1 MQANTATIGAGTGPA
16 SEGLIEYTRH
26 LQREL
31 WRMRSQKVVENLKNL
46 PPLELPKKSDDS
58 IKQLEHE
65 LSELRTVMHF
75 KLLVFLHQIC
85 RF

>member
-1 MQANTATIGAGTGPA
+1 MQSSVQANTAAIGAGTGPA

-31 WRMRSQKVVENLKNL
+31 WRMKSQKVVDNLKNL

-65 LSELRTVMHF
+65 LSELRTVSYF
-75 KLLVFLHQIC
+75 KYKY
-85 RF
+85 